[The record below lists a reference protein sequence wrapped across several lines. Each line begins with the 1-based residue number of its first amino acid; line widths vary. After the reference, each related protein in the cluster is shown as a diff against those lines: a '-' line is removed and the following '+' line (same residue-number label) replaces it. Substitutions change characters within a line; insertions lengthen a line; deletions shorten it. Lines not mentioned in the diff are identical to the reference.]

1 MAPESVKAAR
11 QRSAPLVRPAGR
23 SPRARLYQHLDL
35 VARWIALSVG
45 AAVVVLFVATV
56 ILVSHGA
63 WWVLAVGERALHRH
77 EVAAVAAVL
86 LIAVNAVWVRPRA

>member
-23 SPRARLYQHLDL
+23 SPRARLYQRLDQI
-35 VARWIALSVG
+35 ARWIALSVG
-45 AAVVVLFVATV
+45 ACVVLLFVATV

-63 WWVLAVGERALHRH
+63 WWVLAVGERALHRL
-77 EVAAVAAVL
+77 EVAAVADVL
-86 LIAVNAVWVRPRA
+86 LIAVNEVWVRPRA